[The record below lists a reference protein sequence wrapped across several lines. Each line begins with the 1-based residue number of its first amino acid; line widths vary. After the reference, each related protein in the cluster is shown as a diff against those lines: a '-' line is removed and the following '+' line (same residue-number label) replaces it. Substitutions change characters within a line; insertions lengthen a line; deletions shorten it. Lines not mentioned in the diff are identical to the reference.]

1 MAAVVPASGGGGA
14 ASRSKPG
21 KAPSAAGD
29 EKYSA
34 VKIVSCLR
42 WNKVDSDD
50 QSGTGPAFTMIE
62 EAGPA
67 VVAMKDPK
75 TGNCAI
81 HIAAQVRRIGF
92 ERDTPPYVVCVLGGH
107 RCAVQ
112 TEEGTETRE
121 RGWLE
126 RKGRELR
133 ALRLCP

>member
-1 MAAVVPASGGGGA
+1 MVPASGGGGA

-21 KAPSAAGD
+21 SAPSAGGD

-42 WNKVDSDD
+42 WNKVDSED

-81 HIAAQVRRIGF
+81 HIAAQVRRRIGL
-92 ERDTPPYVVCVLGGH
+92 ERDNPPYVLGGH
-107 RCAVQ
+107 RCA
-112 TEEGTETRE
+112 GIH
-121 RGWLE
+121 
-126 RKGRELR
+126 
-133 ALRLCP
+133 